1 MTATP
6 QPFVPTLAPL
16 DAPRQSGTSYIET
29 HEELQARSVVAAEF
43 QAITGSAELPRATG
57 YYLCLKLHIRDE
69 ELAAGTDVNGNSFRL
84 IRPTASLDD
93 DKYQSVVGLV
103 VSVGPQAYKGKNVDG
118 SERFP
123 EGPFC
128 KVGDFVVIP
137 RYESFLV
144 MWKAKVALA
153 VLPDDKVMMV
163 VRDPTDV
170 AAPHMADLI

>member
-1 MTATP
+1 MTAAP
-6 QPFVPTLAPL
+6 YKPTLASL
-16 DAPRQSGTSYIET
+16 DPRASSTSYIEP
-29 HEELQARSVVAAEF
+29 HEELQARSAVAAEF
-43 QAITGSAELPRATG
+43 HAITGSAELPRATG
-57 YYLCLKLHIRDE
+57 YYLALKLHIRDE
-69 ELAAGTDVNGNSFRL
+69 ELVSGVDKNGKEFKL
-84 IRPTASLDD
+84 IRPQQSLDE

-144 MWKAKVALA
+144 MWKGKIALA

-163 VRDPTDV
+163 VQDPTDV

>member
-1 MTATP
+1 MTAPIT
-6 QPFVPTLAPL
+6 TLT
-16 DAPRQSGTSYIET
+16 PRQSSTSRIET
-29 HEELQARSVVAAEF
+29 HEEMQARSVVAEQF
-43 QAITGSAELPRATG
+43 MAITGSAALPTATG

-69 ELAAGTDVNGNSFRL
+69 ELISGTRADGSTFKI
-84 IRPTASLDD
+84 IRPSASIDD

-144 MWKAKVALA
+144 MWKNKIALA

-163 VRDPTDV
+163 VDDPKDI
-170 AAPHMADLI
+170 AAPHMADQI

>member
-16 DAPRQSGTSYIET
+16 DAPRESSTSYIET
-29 HEELQARSVVAAEF
+29 HEELQARSAVAAEF

-57 YYLCLKLHIRDE
+57 YYLALKLHIRDE
-69 ELAAGTDVNGNSFRL
+69 ELISGTRPDGSTFKL
-84 IRPTASLDD
+84 TRPTASLDD

-128 KVGDFVVIP
+128 KVGDFVDIP